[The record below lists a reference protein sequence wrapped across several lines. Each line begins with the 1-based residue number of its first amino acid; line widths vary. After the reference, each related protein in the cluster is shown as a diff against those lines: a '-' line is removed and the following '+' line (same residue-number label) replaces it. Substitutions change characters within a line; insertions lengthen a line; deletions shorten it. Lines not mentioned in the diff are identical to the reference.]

1 MRTFLCFL
9 LSVLLISCA
18 KKERKGDVLSP
29 NKMRDVMWDMIRAD
43 QYVSDLLFKD
53 STIKKKD
60 ESIKLYEEVFHVH
73 KITRDEFKRS
83 LDYYSS
89 RPDLFRPIID
99 SLAKRKN
106 EIAPTNSHALRD
118 SLIKQRFQKRGQKR

>member
-18 KKERKGDVLSP
+18 KKERKADVLEP
-29 NKMRDVMWDMIRAD
+29 KKMREVMWDMIRAD

-53 STIKKKD
+53 STMKKKD
-60 ESIKLYEEVFHVH
+60 ESIKLYEEVFHIH
-73 KITRDEFKRS
+73 NITRDEFKKS
-83 LDYYSS
+83 LDYYTS

-106 EIAPTNSHALRD
+106 DIAPINNHGLRD
-118 SLIKQRFQKRGQKR
+118 SLIKQRFQKRGKKP